1 MLSVVSNLI
10 AHLVELANLLPG
22 EIVLRVLEKAQ
33 SLGDI
38 EGCSKS
44 VLLEDLGDVGEVGL
58 VAVVEGQDHEIVR
71 DWEQLTGRLQFFTR
85 LAAVFA
91 EEVGGFFLFF
101 FFGPI

>member
-1 MLSVVSNLI
+1 MLGMVSNLI
-10 AHLVELANLLPG
+10 AHLVELPNLLPG

-58 VAVVEGQDHEIVR
+58 VAVVEGQGREIVR
-71 DWEQLTGRLQFFTR
+71 DWELLTGRLQFFGCRRVLLLCRGTPHQKH
-85 LAAVFA
+85 
-91 EEVGGFFLFF
+91 GCDCC
-101 FFGPI
+101 